1 MSFAVVQIRPQP
13 TYRREAFESG
23 LRRMG
28 YTDLREYRCG
38 KDWPSGPDD
47 LLVLWNLMRGRDEQ
61 YARNWEARGGTVI
74 VCENGYLQQVDK
86 TFYAMSTHGH
96 NGSGWFPAGDG
107 PERFKR
113 LGFEIK
119 ELRRIHVDARIG
131 NGAFD
136 ARILVRGQRGIGSEL
151 MHSPPNW
158 HQAMAQN
165 LRAKG
170 YRNVTLMAHPGDKG
184 KLEADADALAKADRL
199 IIWSSAMGVRALVEG
214 VPVDYCAPRWIC
226 AGWQVVGRELSL
238 ANMACGQWHHEEIA
252 TGEPFAR
259 MKAEAWGIYGAGAI
273 KAPTRE
279 QA

>member
-23 LRRMG
+23 LRRLG

-113 LGFEIK
+113 LGFELK
-119 ELRRIHVDARIG
+119 PMRTGTEGSTV
-131 NGAFD
+131 
-136 ARILVRGQRGIGSEL
+136 VRGQRGIGSEV

-158 HQAMAQN
+158 HVNMGQK

-170 YRNVTLMAHPGDKG
+170 VPRVVVMDHPGDKG
-184 KLEADADALAKADRL
+184 KLEADLAAISGASRVVV
-199 IIWSSAMGVRALVEG
+199 WSSAMGVRALVEG

-226 AGWQVVGRELSL
+226 AGWQVVGREVSL

-273 KAPTRE
+273 KAPTQE
-279 QA
+279 TTT